1 MEGPLNFFMCTL
13 KMIDMYVSWM
23 SLLLHPKI
31 MSQTVMRNKI
41 QGDTF
46 KASLTASPYTP
57 SGAGSLILQKKIS
70 LLVRTRYVLV
80 TNYKKINF
88 SVIMKKYG

>member
-23 SLLLHPKI
+23 SLLLYPKI

-46 KASLTASPYTP
+46 KASLTASPHTP
-57 SGAGSLILQKKIS
+57 SGAGSLILYFRRKYHYLQGQDTSSSQITKKSI
-70 LLVRTRYVLV
+70 VL
-80 TNYKKINF
+80 
-88 SVIMKKYG
+88 